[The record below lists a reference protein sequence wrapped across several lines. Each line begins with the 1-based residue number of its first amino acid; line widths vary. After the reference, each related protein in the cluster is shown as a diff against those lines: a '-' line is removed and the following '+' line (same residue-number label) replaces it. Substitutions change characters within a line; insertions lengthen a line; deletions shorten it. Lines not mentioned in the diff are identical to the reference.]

1 MKFNIGDR
9 VRYVGK
15 EIGVETIG
23 VVQAMSGPLYG
34 VRFEG
39 WTEGHGLWRGNQ
51 ATDSWWCWSAE
62 LEAAGP
68 LAPVGEATSGMRLP
82 SDSAE
87 RKKIPIVGGVLNY
100 FPDAI
105 IAVARISQKGNDK
118 HNPGQPLHW
127 SRDKS
132 TDHIECIARHLVDYD
147 KLDEDGEYHIDH
159 LIWRACALSQLMK
172 EANGAPKAPGA
183 K

>member
-1 MKFNIGDR
+1 MD
-9 VRYVGK
+9 
-15 EIGVETIG
+15 E
-23 VVQAMSGPLYG
+23 
-34 VRFEG
+34 
-39 WTEGHGLWRGNQ
+39 
-51 ATDSWWCWSAE
+51 
-62 LEAAGP
+62 
-68 LAPVGEATSGMRLP
+68 MRLP

-105 IAVARISQKGNDK
+105 IAVARISQKGNAK

-132 TDHIECIARHLVDYD
+132 TDHIECIMRHLLDYD